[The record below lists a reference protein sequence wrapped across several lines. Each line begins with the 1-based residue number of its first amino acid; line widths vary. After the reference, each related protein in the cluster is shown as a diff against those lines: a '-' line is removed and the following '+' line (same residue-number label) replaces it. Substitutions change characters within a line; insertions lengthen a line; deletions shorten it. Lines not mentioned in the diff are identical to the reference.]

1 MKSWF
6 YYTKWLLIVL
16 RQPVMDDYGWF
27 NELFYGDSVENIFL
41 RMISV
46 NQTATT
52 QPNSLSGDELS
63 WPLEQF
69 RVELFNHVEKFSD
82 LELWISTELKL
93 SWFWVC
99 KWVSTQFNQVLTLVE
114 PSWIRKKMYFWV
126 WISNQIG
133 KFSSLGFQ
141 PSSSPAHYPA
151 AYDSQ
156 IFFGHQVHQN
166 KKRTKCF
173 VSIMNRI
180 LSMNSKLVLVSL

>member
-1 MKSWF
+1 M
-6 YYTKWLLIVL
+6 VL

-126 WISNQIG
+126 WVFNQVG
-133 KFSSLGFQ
+133 KFLIFEFGF
-141 PSSSPAHYPA
+141 S
-151 AYDSQ
+151 
-156 IFFGHQVHQN
+156 
-166 KKRTKCF
+166 TKHRPYTRESGF
-173 VSIMNRI
+173 WPLPHRNARRFNTIKWWTSWNFLVWNRFTG
-180 LSMNSKLVLVSL
+180 V